1 MIWTDTEK
9 QSVKRIVIEQLKDE
23 PEVQRIV
30 VFGSFLDSLEPND
43 LDIAVFQTTSERYL
57 PLAMKYRRKLDGLA
71 GSIALDVIPL
81 RVNAPRGYFTDEI
94 EKGEVIYERS

>member
-9 QSVKRIVIEQLKDE
+9 QSIKRTVIAQLKDE

-43 LDIAVFQTTSERYL
+43 LDIAIFQTTSERYL
-57 PLAMKYRRKLDGLA
+57 PLAMKYRRKLDVLA
-71 GSIALDVIPL
+71 GRIALDVIPL
-81 RVNAPRGYFTDEI
+81 KDSSPRGVFSDEI
-94 EKGEVIYERS
+94 AKGEVIYERS